1 MVHIARMTAWSV
13 GYVIDIGEP
22 AVNVST
28 STPGIPFERVIK
40 TTYPSRCHI
49 PLLILEDAM
58 AQRKRVTVDAAT
70 LSLTHPNAAGIDIG
84 SASHFVAVP
93 PDRDDEPVREFNS
106 FTADLQRLADW
117 LDACNVDTVAM
128 ESTGVYWIPVYELLE
143 SRGFTVLLVNAR
155 HVKNVSG
162 RKSDVLDC
170 QWLQQLMSFGLLRG
184 AFRPDDQ
191 ICVLRCLTRQRAL
204 LLRSQGRFVQHMQ
217 KALTQMN
224 IQLANTISD
233 IVGETGQKIL
243 RAIVGG
249 ERDAMTLAKLKNG
262 RIHASLDDIA
272 KSLQGNWRG
281 EHLFALKQALD
292 AFDFCGTQLLEC
304 DTQIQAQL
312 HALQCCEGVPGQG
325 KKRHGH
331 ARNAPKFDL
340 RTQLFQ
346 MCGVDLTRIDGI
358 DVTTALVVVSE
369 VGSNMSKFPS
379 DKHFASWLG
388 LCPGTRITGG
398 KVMSG
403 KTKRCANR
411 AAQALRLAAAALRSS
426 QSALGAYYRR
436 LCARMDRAKAVTAAA
451 HKLARL
457 IYAMLTKGEEYT
469 DRGQDYFEER
479 YRQRVLYNLAQ
490 RAKAMGMQ
498 LVPGENPV

>member
-1 MVHIARMTAWSV
+1 MM
-13 GYVIDIGEP
+13 
-22 AVNVST
+22 
-28 STPGIPFERVIK
+28 
-40 TTYPSRCHI
+40 
-49 PLLILEDAM
+49 EDAM
-58 AQRKRVTVDAAT
+58 AQRKRPTTESAIT
-70 LSLTHPNAAGIDIG
+70 LTHPNAAGIDIG

-93 PDRDDEPVREFNS
+93 PDRDDVPVREFHS
-106 FTADLQRLADW
+106 FTADLHRLADW

-128 ESTGVYWIPVYELLE
+128 ESTGVYWIALYELLE
-143 SRGFTVLLVNAR
+143 SRGFSVLLVNAR

-170 QWLQQLMSFGLLRG
+170 QWLQQLMSYGLLHG
-184 AFRPDDQ
+184 AFRPAEQ
-191 ICVLRCLTRQRAL
+191 VCVLRSLTRQRAM

-217 KALTQMN
+217 KALVQMN
-224 IQLANTISD
+224 IQLANVISD
-233 IVGETGQKIL
+233 VVGETGQKIL
-243 RAIVGG
+243 RAIVAG
-249 ERDAMTLAKLKNG
+249 ERDGMALAQLKNA
-262 RIHASLDDIA
+262 RIHASLDEIA
-272 KSLQGNWRG
+272 RSLQGNWRG
-281 EHLFALKQALD
+281 EHLFALKQAID
-292 AFDFCGTQLLEC
+292 AFDFCGTQLAEC
-304 DTQIQAQL
+304 DSQIEAQL
-312 HALQCCEGVPGQG
+312 QALHVCEGEPARG
-325 KKRHGH
+325 KKRGR

-369 VGSNMSKFPS
+369 VGCDMGRFPS

-388 LCPGTRITGG
+388 LCPGTKITGG

-436 LCARMDRAKAVTAAA
+436 MCARMDRPKAVTAAA

-457 IYAMLTKGEEYT
+457 IYAMLTNGEEYT

-479 YRQRVLYNLAQ
+479 YRQRVLHNLAH

-498 LVPGENPV
+498 LVPSEPAI